1 MLKGDILGKG
11 KVWCF
16 ISIGRKGEDPRGDK
30 EEDLSLRERRC
41 NRKEENFIFLR
52 AQRFKL
58 LNSPLIG
65 A

>member
-52 AQRFKL
+52 A
-58 LNSPLIG
+58 
-65 A
+65 